1 MHVSAHW
8 LQALD
13 KAGIPS
19 GPVLATDEILT
30 DPHVLAREM
39 VTQVEHPPA
48 GEMKTLGIVAKL
60 SETPGAV
67 VSAAPR
73 LGEHSEEI
81 LAAPTTAE
89 LVRRP

>member
-1 MHVSAHW
+1 
-8 LQALD
+8 
-13 KAGIPS
+13 
-19 GPVLATDEILT
+19 
-30 DPHVLAREM
+30 M
-39 VTQVEHPPA
+39 VTQVEHPTA